1 MKFWYSI
8 FRLSLLFSVTICTAV
23 AQKIVHMNGAYD
35 LDGDNMLEFVAL
47 ELNPETHVFPTSV
60 RYYEIDSDS
69 YQSLIWEFE
78 PPIELEG
85 YFVDGSLVVDSGD
98 VGSSDSS
105 WGWEAGVS
113 GDDGSSD
120 ASWG

>member
-8 FRLSLLFSVTICTAV
+8 FRLSLLFSVTICATV

-69 YQSLIWEFE
+69 YQSLIWEF
-78 PPIELEG
+78 
-85 YFVDGSLVVDSGD
+85 
-98 VGSSDSS
+98 
-105 WGWEAGVS
+105 
-113 GDDGSSD
+113 
-120 ASWG
+120 